1 MLFIQ
6 QKCIILTVGAM
17 HCIISLAHIPRK
29 RETTYLM
36 FNICT
41 SFRTGKPI
49 REIAEN
55 QKYKEMWNE
64 RQTLSHNVVSS
75 TPRHD
80 RDLISQL

>member
-55 QKYKEMWNE
+55 QKNKEVWNE
-64 RQTLSHNVVSS
+64 
-75 TPRHD
+75 
-80 RDLISQL
+80 LIDTELTKNKIKRNRYTI